1 MNMANGAGDLGDLLE
16 ARRRI
21 VAAFEGIAAGA
32 EALAAR
38 AAEAEELERLRAELE
53 DERTVNAQL
62 QERVRALKDRG
73 AGQDGGR
80 AALEQELAQAHAR
93 IQELEAQRE
102 ADRGELDAVLAE
114 LIPLV
119 EEAR

>member
-1 MNMANGAGDLGDLLE
+1 MDMSVGAGDLGDLLE

-38 AAEAEELERLRAELE
+38 AEKADEIDHLRLELEE
-53 DERTVNAQL
+53 ERVVNAQL
-62 QERVRALKDRG
+62 QERVRALRDRD
-73 AGQDGGR
+73 QGR
-80 AALEQELAQAHAR
+80 AALEEEVSRLRGEVAELRA
-93 IQELEAQRE
+93 ERE
-102 ADRGELDAVLAE
+102 AEKAEIDAVLSE

>member
-1 MNMANGAGDLGDLLE
+1 MDMSVGAGDLGDLLE

-38 AAEAEELERLRAELE
+38 AAEADELDRLRAELE
-53 DERTVNAQL
+53 EERVVNAQL
-62 QERVRALKDRG
+62 EERIRALRDR
-73 AGQDGGR
+73 DTGR
-80 AALEQELAQAHAR
+80 AALEGEVSRLSAELASLRA
-93 IQELEAQRE
+93 ERE
-102 ADRGELDAVLAE
+102 AHRGELDAVLAE

-119 EEAR
+119 EGAR

>member
-1 MNMANGAGDLGDLLE
+1 MDTALETGDLGDLLD

-38 AAEAEELERLRAELE
+38 AAEAEELDSLRAQLEEERTANAQLESRLASQKARGGDPALEAEVQRLRDEVARLRAE
-53 DERTVNAQL
+53 
-62 QERVRALKDRG
+62 
-73 AGQDGGR
+73 
-80 AALEQELAQAHAR
+80 
-93 IQELEAQRE
+93 RE
-102 ADRGELDAVLAE
+102 EEKGELDAVLSE

>member
-1 MNMANGAGDLGDLLE
+1 MDDSSLGDLGDLLE

-38 AAEAEELERLRAELE
+38 AAEASEIDRLRAEIE
-53 DERTVNAQL
+53 EERVVNAQL
-62 QERVRALKDRG
+62 QERVRALRERE
-73 AGQDGGR
+73 AGR
-80 AALEQELAQAHAR
+80 AALEEELARAR
-93 IQELEAQRE
+93 AEIAELRAARDAQR
-102 ADRGELDAVLAE
+102 GEIDAVLSE

>member
-1 MNMANGAGDLGDLLE
+1 MDMAVPAGDLGDLLE

-38 AAEAEELERLRAELE
+38 AAEAEELDRLRAELE
-53 DERTVNAQL
+53 EERVVNAQL
-62 QERVRALKDRG
+62 QERVRSLRDR
-73 AGQDGGR
+73 DSGR
-80 AALEQELAQAHAR
+80 AALEGEIERLRAELSDLR
-93 IQELEAQRE
+93 AQRE
-102 ADRGELDAVLAE
+102 TERGELDAVLAE

>member
-1 MNMANGAGDLGDLLE
+1 MDASVGAGDLGDLLE

-32 EALAAR
+32 EALAAQAEKAEEVETLR
-38 AAEAEELERLRAELE
+38 AALEEERI
-53 DERTVNAQL
+53 VNAQL
-62 QERVRALKDRG
+62 EERLRSLRDR
-73 AGQDGGR
+73 DGSR
-80 AALEQELAQAHAR
+80 AALEEEVARLRADLADLQARHD
-93 IQELEAQRE
+93 AQ
-102 ADRGELDAVLAE
+102 RGELDAVLSE

>member
-1 MNMANGAGDLGDLLE
+1 MDMSVGSGDLGDLLE

-21 VAAFEGIAAGA
+21 VAAFEDIAAGA

-38 AAEAEELERLRAELE
+38 AAEAEELDRLRQELE
-53 DERTVNAQL
+53 EERVVNAQL
-62 QERVRALKDRG
+62 QERIRALRERES
-73 AGQDGGR
+73 GR
-80 AALEQELAQAHAR
+80 APLEEEVSRLRRELA
-93 IQELEAQRE
+93 ELRAQRE
-102 ADRGELDAVLAE
+102 AERSELDAVLSE

>member
-1 MNMANGAGDLGDLLE
+1 MDMAVVAGDLGDLLE

-38 AAEAEELERLRAELE
+38 AAEADELDRLRAELE
-53 DERTVNAQL
+53 EERTVNAQL
-62 QERVRALKDRG
+62 QERIRALRDRET
-73 AGQDGGR
+73 GR
-80 AALEQELAQAHAR
+80 TTLEEEVSRLRSELAALMAAR
-93 IQELEAQRE
+93 DSQR
-102 ADRGELDAVLAE
+102 AELDAILAE

>member
-1 MNMANGAGDLGDLLE
+1 MDTLVGAGDLGDLLE

-38 AAEAEELERLRAELE
+38 AAEAEELDRLRAELE
-53 DERTVNAQL
+53 DERTANAQL
-62 QERVRALKDRG
+62 EERIRTLRERDG
-73 AGQDGGR
+73 AR
-80 AALEQELAQAHAR
+80 AALEEEVSRLRAEVVELRAA
-93 IQELEAQRE
+93 RE
-102 ADRGELDAVLAE
+102 AERSELDAVLSE

-119 EEAR
+119 EDAR